1 MLLREHLDGE
11 RAMSKIYGVYIMGV
25 QYAEIRL
32 DKETV
37 YNCEDRNQ
45 LEDWLEDLD
54 EAAEEVKAS
63 LEAMSLVPGYDVI
76 NIGRKLG
83 YLKIARTWVVRQM
96 QGLGFMEEEKVAQLG
111 KQIFDLGNVIRGLKS
126 ENASLK
132 FKLEQ
137 AGIQAGG

>member
-1 MLLREHLDGE
+1 
-11 RAMSKIYGVYIMGV
+11 MGV
-25 QYAEIRL
+25 QYADIRL

-37 YNCEDRNQ
+37 YNCEDRGQ

-111 KQIFDLGNVIRGLKS
+111 KQIFELGNTIRALKS
-126 ENASLK
+126 ENATLK